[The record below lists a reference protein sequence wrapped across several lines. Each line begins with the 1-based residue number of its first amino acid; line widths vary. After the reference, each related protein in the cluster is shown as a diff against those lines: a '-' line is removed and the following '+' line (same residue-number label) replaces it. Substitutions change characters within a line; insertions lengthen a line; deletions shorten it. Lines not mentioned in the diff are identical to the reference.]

1 MTPKDVLNREEMN
14 RRDDVRRRYGNL
26 AMTCDEGSLSCG
38 NPFSLVDI
46 KPGERVLDLGS
57 GAGGDALL
65 SARRVGPAGKVWG
78 LDMTPEMLDRARA
91 NALESGATNV
101 EFLEGYIEEIP
112 LPDASVDVVI
122 SNCVIVLSANKSAV
136 FTEIARVLAPG
147 GRVGITDLILEHGAI
162 ADPSCCDPLTN
173 CGEPVDADSYRQLL
187 SEAGLV
193 GVSIEPTHT
202 YAPGIAS
209 AAVRAERPLA
219 AVPGYAVRQMANSD
233 WPRVAAIYA
242 AGIASGHATFESDVP
257 GWESWD
263 RSHLAAPRM
272 VAVDASGQVVGWAAG
287 SGVSERCVYGGVME
301 HSIYVDLSARGHGV
315 GDLLLKTLIVE
326 SERLGFWT
334 IQSGVFPE
342 NVASLALHKK
352 WGFREVGRRERVGRH
367 NGVWRDVV
375 LLERRSPVVD

>member
-1 MTPKDVLNREEMN
+1 MTSEGVMNPAEMN
-14 RRDDVRRRYGNL
+14 RRNDVRRRYGNL
-26 AMTCDEGSLSCG
+26 AMSCDEGSLSCG
-38 NPFSLVDI
+38 NPFSLVDL

-57 GAGGDALL
+57 GTGSDVLI
-65 SARRVGPAGKVWG
+65 SAKRVGPAGRVWG
-78 LDMTPEMLDRARA
+78 LDMTPAMLDQARAR
-91 NALESGATNV
+91 ALESGATNI

-122 SNCVIVLSANKSAV
+122 SNCVIVLSAKKSVV

-147 GRVGITDLILEHGAI
+147 GRVGITDLILERGAT
-162 ADPSCCDPLTN
+162 ADPTCCDQPTN
-173 CGEPVDADSYRQLL
+173 CGEPVDADSYRRML

-219 AVPGYAVRQMANSD
+219 SAPGYTVRHMAISD

-257 GWESWD
+257 DWESWD
-263 RSHLAAPRM
+263 GSHLAAPRL
-272 VAVDASGQVVGWAAG
+272 VAVDASEEVVGWAAG
-287 SGVSERCVYGGVME
+287 SAVSERCVYGGVME
-301 HSIYVDLSARGHGV
+301 HSIYVDTSARGRGV
-315 GDLLLKTLIVE
+315 GDLLLNTLIVE

-342 NVASLALHKK
+342 NLASLALHRK

-375 LLERRSPVVD
+375 LLERRSPVVE